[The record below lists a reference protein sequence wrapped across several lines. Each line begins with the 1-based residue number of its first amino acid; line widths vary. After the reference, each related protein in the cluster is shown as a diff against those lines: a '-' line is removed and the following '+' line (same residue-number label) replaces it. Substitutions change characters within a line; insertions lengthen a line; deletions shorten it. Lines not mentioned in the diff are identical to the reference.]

1 MKNKVPLTTRLSS
14 RNIDALIEEYR
25 AGDMNSADKLLQ
37 CFRPLIGKYLKLFF
51 YGSFDKEDK
60 DIIKFLEAC
69 GKKDVS
75 KTADIIRYRLRR
87 YDAEELINI
96 AQIALL
102 ETAKT
107 YSNISAS
114 YKYVLHK
121 HLKNMLWEDFPEGMP
136 SIDLVTLEEES
147 VREHNVEI
155 DEDWVKGV
163 TSGNGFSELSESQ
176 RLIVKMCY
184 YDNIPD
190 IHVAHSLQITINDLK
205 RQKEYIK
212 SILAKELNLKPGKDI
227 RHERSC

>member
-1 MKNKVPLTTRLSS
+1 
-14 RNIDALIEEYR
+14 
-25 AGDMNSADKLLQ
+25 
-37 CFRPLIGKYLKLFF
+37 
-51 YGSFDKEDK
+51 
-60 DIIKFLEAC
+60 
-69 GKKDVS
+69 
-75 KTADIIRYRLRR
+75 
-87 YDAEELINI
+87 
-96 AQIALL
+96 
-102 ETAKT
+102 
-107 YSNISAS
+107 
-114 YKYVLHK
+114 
-121 HLKNMLWEDFPEGMP
+121 MLWEDFPEGMP

-163 TSGNGFSELSESQ
+163 TSGNGFSELSELQ